1 MTASEIQREIV
12 SGEELAARA
21 DVKARAWARAAGM
34 KDMAAQMSGQMR
46 QSDVTRRR
54 WPLAAAAAGAVLIG
68 SVLILRRR
76 KR

>member
-1 MTASEIQREIV
+1 MTAQEIQREIV

-46 QSDVTRRR
+46 QSEMVRRR
-54 WPLAAAAAGAVLIG
+54 WPIAAAAVTAVLIG
-68 SVLILRRR
+68 CVLVRRR